1 MMDGLATALGLGRRN
16 TEDTDDDALSAPGA
30 DPTRQRTQGERAGDD
45 NDDESWALVMAGARG
60 ATRAISQTQERE
72 PQPANQ
78 DQPPPTVQIAAQ
90 PVLSSELALQ
100 KDIHGNTAKQ
110 TAFRDF
116 ATNYTQMRVYLAMV
130 GEQKNVTMIH
140 TLGTYYSIR
149 AATNAY
155 QGKVLGFVGDRRATK
170 GANTRLLAAI

>member
-90 PVLSSELALQ
+90 PTVIREAYSGLSNAI
-100 KDIHGNTAKQ
+100 KKQ
-110 TAFRDF
+110 
-116 ATNYTQMRVYLAMV
+116 
-130 GEQKNVTMIH
+130 
-140 TLGTYYSIR
+140 
-149 AATNAY
+149 
-155 QGKVLGFVGDRRATK
+155 
-170 GANTRLLAAI
+170 